1 MQDFLFDILGKVIPV
16 LVTVM
21 LLIDNIISA

>member
-21 LLIDNIISA
+21 LLIDNIINA